1 MFMVFLKNICN
12 IKHVKQDLQKY
23 SIFLN
28 DSNHDYI
35 LEETEHRDTFYLEID
50 LRDDGD
56 EEYFLLVLSYFFFIH
71 RTVIYNFFLNM
82 YMHVT
87 SVIIL

>member
-1 MFMVFLKNICN
+1 MVFLKNICN

-56 EEYFLLVLSYFFFIH
+56 EEYFLLVLSYFFPSIE
-71 RTVIYNFFLNM
+71 L
-82 YMHVT
+82 
-87 SVIIL
+87 SSIIFPQYVYACDISHYPVM